1 MEPRED
7 ERIRVWRFNA
17 VAIAG
22 GLPGSRLELEV
33 RNTVEPV
40 VVR

>member
-1 MEPRED
+1 
-7 ERIRVWRFNA
+7 VFRFNE
-17 VAIAG
+17 VTIAG
-22 GLPGSRLELEV
+22 GLLGSRMRVQV